1 MLIKAVINGETWP
14 LQHFNNSNLGGVNA
28 GVGVGAGE
36 FSGMD
41 DLILTQFTPLINDA
55 FKEAFLSQLSFSDII
70 EMLDMDG
77 GDESGEASP
86 TTETIAYTT
95 L

>member
-1 MLIKAVINGETWP
+1 MINGETWP
-14 LQHFNNSNLGGVNA
+14 LQHFNNNNLGGGYA
-28 GVGVGAGE
+28 GVGVSAGE

-41 DLILTQFTPLINDA
+41 DLILTQFTPLINDT

-86 TTETIAYTT
+86 TTESIAYTT